1 MKELGYTIKPSKLGE
16 FFKSVLKI
24 KDDSYWFNIPSKLF
38 ENLRIDK
45 YEIEFEFMID
55 SDNRIV
61 LVGPQVNR
69 ESPTKNQ
76 IHKEVP
82 KVV

>member
-1 MKELGYTIKPSKLGE
+1 MRELGFIIKPAKLNE

-24 KDDSYWFNIPSKLF
+24 EDSSYWFNIPSRLF

-69 ESPTKNQ
+69 ESPTKNP
-76 IHKEVP
+76 IHIEVS
-82 KVV
+82 KIV